1 MVQQRTGS
9 GTATANSG
17 AVMGRAGMVCSSSPY
32 AAAAGVQ
39 VLRAGG
45 NAFDAAIAV
54 AAAECVTIPPMC
66 GLGGEAFALL
76 YQASTGRLFGLT
88 GSGRAPQAASREFFV
103 KRGSAKMPL
112 TGPLSASVPGEVHA
126 WQTILDRFGTR
137 PLDELLQPAIRLAEV
152 GFPVLPRLAELFPGY
167 LRKLLESPEAAV
179 IYTRDGR
186 ELRSGETL
194 VLRDLARSLRRVAQ
208 GGAEEFYRGAL
219 ARDLASAIQET
230 GGLIDL
236 EDLASH
242 TTTVYEDPPSTTYRG
257 HTVYATGLPS
267 QGFLVLEILN
277 ILEGFDLRS
286 MGHNSP
292 DAIHAMVEACRLAF
306 ADRLAYAGD
315 PDFLPVPMDRLLSKE
330 FAASRQER
338 ISMQGMAGTEPGDL
352 SAAGKAADGNTSYF
366 CLVDV
371 EGNAVSFIHSLS
383 NGFGSA
389 FVAGGTGILLNN
401 RVGRGFY
408 LEQGHPNV
416 IASGKRTIN
425 TIHTYMAL
433 RDGHPV
439 AVGGTP
445 GGDNQPQ
452 WNVQVL
458 ANLWDYDMDVQE
470 AVSAARWHH
479 IPGTDPATIDRPMQ
493 LRVEPEIP
501 NETTT
506 ELALRGHSIAP
517 MPPSATPGAVM
528 LVQVD
533 QETGVRT
540 GGVDPRTDGRPLP
553 E

>member
-1 MVQQRTGS
+1 MAQQRMGS
-9 GTATANSG
+9 GAKASSG
-17 AVMGRAGMVCSSSPY
+17 VVTGHAGMVCSSSPH
-32 AAAAGVQ
+32 AAEAGVQ

-66 GLGGEAFALL
+66 GLGGEVFALL

-88 GSGRAPQAASREFFV
+88 GSGRAPRAASREFFV
-103 KRGSAKMPL
+103 KRGYAKVPL
-112 TGPLSASVPGEVHA
+112 TGPLSASVPGEVDA
-126 WQTILDRFGTR
+126 WQSILDRFGTR
-137 PLDELLQPAIRLAEV
+137 PLDELLQPAIRLAEE
-152 GFPVLPRLAELFPGY
+152 GFPVLPRLAGLLPGY
-167 LRKLLESPEAAV
+167 LRKLLESPEAAA

-186 ELRSGETL
+186 ELRPGETL
-194 VLRDLARSLRRVAQ
+194 VLRDLAQSLRRVAQ

-219 ARDLASAIQET
+219 AREIASAIEKA

-236 EDLASH
+236 EDLSSH

-257 HTVYATGLPS
+257 HTVVATGLPS

-292 DAIHAMVEACRLAF
+292 DVIHTMVEACRLAF

-315 PDFLPVPMDRLLSKE
+315 PDFLPVPMGQLLSKE

-338 ISMQGMAGTEPGDL
+338 ISMERMAVAAPGDL
-352 SAAGKAADGNTSYF
+352 TAVRSADDGNTSYF
-366 CLVDV
+366 CLVDA
-371 EGNAVSFIHSLS
+371 ERNAVSFIHSLS

-408 LEQGHPNV
+408 LEKGHPNV

-425 TIHTYMAL
+425 TIHAYMAL
-433 RDGHPV
+433 KDGRPV
-439 AVGGTP
+439 VMGGTP

-458 ANLWDYDMDVQE
+458 ANLWDYGMNVQE
-470 AVSAARWHH
+470 AASAARWHH
-479 IPGTDPATIDRPMQ
+479 FPGSDAATIGQPMR
-493 LRVEPEIP
+493 LRIEREIP
-501 NETTT
+501 NETAA
-506 ELALRGHSIAP
+506 ELARRGHSIAP
-517 MPPSATPGAVM
+517 MPPSVTPGAVM
-528 LVQVD
+528 LVQID
-533 QETGVRT
+533 PETGART

>member
-9 GTATANSG
+9 GTAAANSG

-32 AAAAGVQ
+32 AAEAGVQ

-88 GSGRAPQAASREFFV
+88 GSGRAPQAASLEFFV
-103 KRGSAKMPL
+103 ERGYTKMPL
-112 TGPLSASVPGEVHA
+112 TGPLSASVPGEVDA
-126 WQTILDRFGTR
+126 WQTILGRFGTR
-137 PLDELLQPAIRLAEV
+137 PLDELLQPAIRLAEE
-152 GFPVLPRLAELFPGY
+152 GFLVLPRLAELFPGY
-167 LRKLLESPEAAV
+167 LRKLLESPNAAA
-179 IYTRDGR
+179 IYTQDGR

-219 ARDLASAIQET
+219 ARDLASAIQEA

-292 DAIHAMVEACRLAF
+292 DAVHAMVEACRLAF

-338 ISMQGMAGTEPGDL
+338 ISMERMAAVGPGDL
-352 SAAGKAADGNTSYF
+352 EAAGKAADGNTSYF
-366 CLVDV
+366 CLVDA
-371 EGNAVSFIHSLS
+371 EGNVVSFIHSLS

-389 FVAGGTGILLNN
+389 FVAGDTGILLNN

-433 RDGHPV
+433 RDGRPV
-439 AVGGTP
+439 VMGGTP

-458 ANLWDYDMDVQE
+458 ANLWDYDMDAQE

-479 IPGTDPATIDRPMQ
+479 FPGSDPAMIDRPMQ
-493 LRVEPEIP
+493 LRLEQGIP
-501 NETTT
+501 NETTA
-506 ELALRGHSIAP
+506 ELARRGHSIAP

-528 LVQVD
+528 LVQID
-533 QETGVRT
+533 PETGIRT
-540 GGVDPRTDGRPLP
+540 GGVDPRTDGRPLQ